1 MKNLL
6 QILERK
12 RTELFPSSLAMP
24 TRRLSRTSMFIGET
38 RKSIKLDIEVG
49 GQMLQKV
56 QNQESDKVRL
66 ENWR

>member
-1 MKNLL
+1 
-6 QILERK
+6 
-12 RTELFPSSLAMP
+12 
-24 TRRLSRTSMFIGET
+24 MFIGET

-56 QNQESDKVRL
+56 QNQESDKMRL